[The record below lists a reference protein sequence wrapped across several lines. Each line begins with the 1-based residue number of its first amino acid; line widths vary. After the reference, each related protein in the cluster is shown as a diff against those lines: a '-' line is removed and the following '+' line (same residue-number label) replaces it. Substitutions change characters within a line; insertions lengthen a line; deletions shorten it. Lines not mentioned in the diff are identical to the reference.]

1 MSDKGSNSD
10 IMTKALK
17 DLLVHWE
24 QSGNSWRDKARVEFD
39 KDFLQELLP
48 AVRTAS
54 NAAKQ
59 IEVLLDRVRSEVT

>member
-1 MSDKGSNSD
+1 VSDKGSNSD

-24 QSGNSWRDKARVEFD
+24 RAGGAWRDKARVEFD
-39 KDFLQELLP
+39 KDYLQELLP
-48 AVRTAS
+48 SVRAAS

>member
-1 MSDKGSNSD
+1 VSDKGSNSD

-24 QSGNSWRDKARVEFD
+24 RAGGSWRDKARVEFD
-39 KDFLQELLP
+39 KDYLQELLP
-48 AVRTAS
+48 AVRAAS

-59 IEVLLDRVRSEVT
+59 IEILLEKVRSEVS